1 MAVREADILWED
13 QQRINRFSILNMD
26 WHDLEKEVKLR
37 EEKLHALQDAADEIE
52 LLIGDSVKCL
62 IGESFVEL
70 TNDEVLARL
79 ERLKAADRV
88 ETEGLRGKMEE
99 MEREMKTLK
108 AHLYA
113 KFGSRINLEED

>member
-13 QQRINRFSILNMD
+13 QQRINRFSILNME
-26 WHDLEKEVKLR
+26 WHDLEKEVKSR
-37 EEKLHALQDAADEIE
+37 EEKLHAIQDAADEIE
-52 LLIGDSVKCL
+52 LLIGDSTKCL

-70 TNDEVLARL
+70 TNDEALSRL
-79 ERLKAADRV
+79 ERLKAA
-88 ETEGLRGKMEE
+88 ETTETDGLRGKMEE

-113 KFGSRINLEED
+113 KFGTRINLEED

>member
-13 QQRINRFSILNMD
+13 QQRINRFSILNME
-26 WHDLEKEVKLR
+26 WHDLEKEVKSR
-37 EEKLHALQDAADEIE
+37 EEKLHAVQDAADEIE
-52 LLIGDSVKCL
+52 LLIGDSTKCL

-70 TNDEVLARL
+70 TNDEALSRL
-79 ERLKAADRV
+79 ERLKASETAEADV
-88 ETEGLRGKMEE
+88 LRGKMEE

>member
-37 EEKLHALQDAADEIE
+37 EEKLNALQDAADEIE

-70 TNDEVLARL
+70 TNDEVLTRL

-88 ETEGLRGKMEE
+88 ETEALRGKMEE